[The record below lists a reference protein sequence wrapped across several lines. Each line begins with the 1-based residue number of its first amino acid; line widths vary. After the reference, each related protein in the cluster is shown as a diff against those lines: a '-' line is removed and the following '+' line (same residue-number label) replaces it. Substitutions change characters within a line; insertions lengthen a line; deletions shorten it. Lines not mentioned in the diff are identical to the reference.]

1 MDDIYNVEPKRG
13 FFRSLFSGRMRRL
26 SYFGWGVLLNII
38 ASVFAVIITLMAE
51 ESTISDSAAL
61 VLGIISIVVV
71 VCILFFYLSIIWRR
85 LHDVN
90 LPGPLGFIVIGI
102 AMASEVPGLQMLGIV
117 VLVISIMLLFAK
129 GTKGPNKYGP
139 DPLGEMGNSE
149 VVERVF
155 GGERGVERSE
165 TMEKPVNPEWNENKT
180 LR

>member
-1 MDDIYNVEPKRG
+1 MDNIYSVEPKRG
-13 FFRSLFSGRMRRL
+13 FFRSLFSGRLRRL

-38 ASVFAVIITLMAE
+38 TGVFSVIVTMMAE
-51 ESTISDSAAL
+51 ESTMTDNAAL

-71 VCILFFYLSIIWRR
+71 VCILFFYLSILWRR
-85 LHDVN
+85 LHDIN

-102 AMASEVPGLQMLGIV
+102 AAASEIPGLQMLGI
-117 VLVISIMLLFAK
+117 LVFVIGIMLLFAR
-129 GTKGPNKYGP
+129 GTKGPNRYGP

-155 GGERGVERSE
+155 GGEPNIARPAA
-165 TMEKPVNPEWNENKT
+165 TEKTVNPEWNENKT